1 MKPQH
6 VIIILNNGSG
16 LEDGPE
22 RKAKIAERFE
32 HHGIPASFVTFD
44 PGADLEKIAKDTA
57 LKSPNS
63 TIIASGGD
71 GTISGV
77 SAGLAGLPNQFGM
90 IASGTFNYF
99 ARSLNLP
106 ETVEEAID
114 VIARGKIR
122 PTGIAMINDKVF
134 LNNASIGA
142 YAAILQTREGIYKRW
157 GRSRVAAYWSVV
169 KALATL
175 RAPLKLTVTYDGK
188 SFNHRTPIVFAISNA
203 FQLNQMGLSG
213 EDCIAN
219 GGMVL
224 LIAPDTNRWGLLKH
238 AAALAFGVA
247 KRQTD
252 YQMHCS
258 SEFTLE
264 MSHKSRAVARD
275 GELARMNGP
284 FKLSMRPNALNL
296 IVPEAF
302 DEPVR

>member
-224 LIAPDTNRWGLLKH
+224 LIAPDTNRWGLFKH
-238 AAALAFGVA
+238 AAALAFGMA

-252 YQMHCS
+252 YKMHCS